1 MRSVRLPS
9 VFLTVLAAALAAGC
23 SSDSGG
29 RREVTGAVKL
39 VGEPIQDGTIEFKPL
54 EKENQDTKGGAQ
66 IVKGEYKIPKKQG
79 LKPGKYLVSISS
91 GDPGT
96 PVNAGEDFT
105 PGPSRNFTA
114 VDRVPEDWNVRSK
127 HEVEVKA
134 DGPNKF
140 DFDIPKFNPKYRP
153 PKR

>member
-1 MRSVRLPS
+1 MPIVRQPS
-9 VFLTVLAAALAAGC
+9 VFLTVLAAAVAAGC
-23 SSDSGG
+23 ADYGG
-29 RREVTGAVKL
+29 RMEVAGAVKL

-54 EKENQDTKGGAQ
+54 EPGNQDTKGGAQ
-66 IVKGEYKIPKKQG
+66 IVKGEYKIPRKQG
-79 LKPGKYLVSISS
+79 LKPGKYLISISS
-91 GDPGT
+91 GDPNT
-96 PVNAGEDFT
+96 PVNADEDFT

-114 VDRVPEDWNVRSK
+114 VDRVPEDWNVRSR

-140 DFDIPKFNPKYRP
+140 DFDIPNFNPKYRP